1 MSWIL
6 LPFALVGNGLV
17 AGGMMIALLG
27 GAPLLLRLPKEQ
39 YVPVHRFLVSRFD
52 PFMPVCLLTALAADL
67 ALAATAQ
74 HTPLRALTAAAAL
87 LLIAA
92 ITVSLTKNVPI
103 NRWVATL
110 DPDDLP
116 ADWEAVDPRRRW
128 RDWNAVRTALAATA
142 LLVNALALSTAL
154 TTP

>member
-17 AGGMMIALLG
+17 AGGMMIAFLG

-52 PFMPVCLLTALAADL
+52 PFMPICLLTALVADL
-67 ALAATAQ
+67 TLVATA
-74 HTPLRALTAAAAL
+74 PEVPVRALSATAAVL
-87 LLIAA
+87 LVAA

-103 NRWVATL
+103 NRWVAAL

-116 ADWEAVDPRRRW
+116 ADWESVDPRRRW
-128 RDWNAVRTALAATA
+128 RDWNAVRTALAAVA
-142 LLVNALALSTAL
+142 LLFNALALSAAL
-154 TTP
+154 ATL